1 MMSTLTRS
9 FPLDEPT
16 YRTIPGTAEL
26 LEAVKRPGP
35 KLLESS
41 DKFFGITGVALW
53 LMMTALILLGQR
65 YAWALTGAVWALMA
79 LLMLAIGWAIW
90 QALEVLRAWRQG
102 FTPHG
107 EAIDQAIAKERQWI
121 EKLVHCDPQA
131 LREHSNHLDLEAKQ
145 RTRRAGLTTVLL
157 AIGVAAV
164 SLLDTGEKAQFWSSP
179 TWFKLGIQSSSLG
192 FLIGALV
199 LAVLAG
205 RLERVA
211 GLLTLAAD
219 RAERKT
225 HS

>member
-1 MMSTLTRS
+1 M
-9 FPLDEPT
+9 DEPT
-16 YRTIPGTAEL
+16 YCVIPSTAAL
-26 LEAVKRPGP
+26 LEAVKRPTP
-35 KLLESS
+35 KFLEGS
-41 DKFFGITGVALW
+41 DKFFGITGVLAW
-53 LMMTALILLGQR
+53 LVMTALLFLGQR
-65 YAWALTGAVWALMA
+65 YAWALTGAVWALMG
-79 LLMLAIGWAIW
+79 LLVLAIVWAIW

-107 EAIDQAIAKERQWI
+107 EAIDQAIANERRWI
-121 EKLVHCDPQA
+121 EKLAYCDPQA
-131 LREHSNHLDLEAKQ
+131 LREHSKHLDLEAKQ

-164 SLLDTGEKAQFWSSP
+164 SLLDTGERAQFWSSP
-179 TWFKLGIQSSSLG
+179 TWFKLAIQSSSLG

-211 GLLTLAAD
+211 GLLALAAD
-219 RAERKT
+219 RAERKA